1 MRCVLLHLAKKL
13 LRLSLLKGVYFAIS
27 PLFKIA
33 FLCCFGHQMCANFLK
48 KEVLK
53 RNK

>member
-1 MRCVLLHLAKKL
+1 MHCVLLHLAKKL

-27 PLFKIA
+27 TSSKLHFYVVSGTK
-33 FLCCFGHQMCANFLK
+33 CAPIFFK